1 MRSFPRALCDIPGH
15 HALAAVL
22 WNLTALPLPLGFLLV
37 AAPEFWGWRDGSVL
51 SQVSLRPRFL
61 SGDLAFEG
69 WLQPGFKAIL
79 LGLEISA
86 KLDSQHH
93 LLSSAALLL
102 PAETSE
108 LTVLS
113 EGQGC
118 SRGPSHTLSKCGVAQ
133 HALQTSALP
142 PGHIGVELLCFS
154 SRSVPVGD
162 SAKRKRPGLLLS
174 PASFPTCTYSQVLP
188 TLLFQLSNPPS
199 LHQTSRSSLWIRFFP
214 C

>member
-1 MRSFPRALCDIPGH
+1 M
-15 HALAAVL
+15 
-22 WNLTALPLPLGFLLV
+22 
-37 AAPEFWGWRDGSVL
+37 AAPEFSGWRDGSVL

-61 SGDLAFEG
+61 SGDLALEG
-69 WLQPGFKAIL
+69 WLQPSFKAIL

-142 PGHIGVELLCFS
+142 PGQIGVELLCYS

-162 SAKRKRPGLLLS
+162 SAKRRRPGLVVSS
-174 PASFPTCTYSQVLP
+174 PASFPTCMYSQVLP

-199 LHQTSRSSLWIRFFP
+199 LHQTSRSSLHLIGFFP